1 MDDFDLDPEAVR
13 RLGYRTADLVADHRA
28 GLLKRPVFGKVG
40 DAAALFDEPLPED
53 GQPLEAVLDAVRDRV
68 LAHPFG
74 NSHPRFFAF
83 INATADPVGAA
94 ADYLASA
101 MNSNCWGGDH
111 AAIHVE
117 RRVVAWLAE
126 ILGLPEATEGLLTS
140 GGSMANF
147 TALATARRA
156 KAPSVR
162 EDGFA
167 GTPPLVVYV
176 SDEVHNCVDKAV
188 DLLGIGWKQ
197 LRKIPT
203 DDRFRVRVD
212 LLKRAIADDRKAGRK
227 PAIVVGNAGTVNTG
241 AIDPLDELADL
252 CAAEGLWFHV
262 DGAYGALASVS
273 PKLKPLFKG
282 LERADSVAADPHKWL
297 YVPYEAGATLV
308 REPGRMAEAFRR
320 PAPYLVHDPDSPV
333 LGPVLFNERG
343 PELSR
348 SFKALK
354 VWVGLKHH
362 GRSGYAAAVEHD
374 VAMARFLAD
383 AVRARGDFELLAEP
397 VLSIVGFRYR
407 PAGRGAR
414 GGRARPAEPAD
425 REPARGPRRLLPGAD
440 DPEGPDGDAHG
451 HRQLPDAGG
460 RPARAARRG
469 GTGRPRDRR
478 GLKEERVAAGGRKL
492 RPPEKSTDR
501 MHPRPNLGNSRKV
514 GGCMA
519 RRCRIRV
526 SSGTRSTNLD
536 TFYENPKAR
545 LSSSRFPSRPE
556 SSPSAPRLAS
566 NRARPS
572 GISRVGAN
580 DGGACR
586 SGARRNADPH
596 A

>member
-83 INATADPVGAA
+83 INATADPVGTA

-156 KAPSVR
+156 KAPNVR

-262 DGAYGALASVS
+262 DGAYGALASIS

-407 PAGRGAR
+407 PAGRGLAEAELDRLNRQIVNRLVGR
-414 GGRARPAEPAD
+414 GTFFLAPTILKGRTAMRTAIVNFRT
-425 REPARGPRRLLPGAD
+425 REDDLRALLDEA
-440 DPEGPDGDAHG
+440 
-451 HRQLPDAGG
+451 
-460 RPARAARRG
+460 ARA
-469 GTGRPRDRR
+469 GREI
-478 GLKEERVAAGGRKL
+478 EEG
-492 RPPEKSTDR
+492 
-501 MHPRPNLGNSRKV
+501 
-514 GGCMA
+514 
-519 RRCRIRV
+519 
-526 SSGTRSTNLD
+526 
-536 TFYENPKAR
+536 
-545 LSSSRFPSRPE
+545 
-556 SSPSAPRLAS
+556 
-566 NRARPS
+566 
-572 GISRVGAN
+572 
-580 DGGACR
+580 
-586 SGARRNADPH
+586 
-596 A
+596 

>member
-1 MDDFDLDPEAVR
+1 MSDFDLSPDEVR
-13 RLGYRTADLVADHRA
+13 RIGRLAADAVADHRA
-28 GLLKRPVFGKVG
+28 TLVGRPVFGKVG
-40 DAAALFDEPLPED
+40 PAAPLFEEPLPEEGRPID
-53 GQPLEAVLDAVRDRV
+53 EILRFVAENVLT
-68 LAHPFG
+68 HPFG

-83 INATADPVGAA
+83 INATADPVGTV

-111 AAIHVE
+111 ASIHVE

-126 ILGLPEATEGLLTS
+126 ILGLPPAAEGILTS

-156 KAPSVR
+156 VAPGVR

-203 DDRFRVRVD
+203 DARFRVRVD
-212 LLKRAIADDRKAGRK
+212 LLKRAIAADRSAGLR

-241 AIDPLDELADL
+241 AIDPLDEIADL
-252 CAAEGLWFHV
+252 CAREGLWFHA
-262 DGAYGALASVS
+262 DGAYGAMAAVS
-273 PKLKPLFKG
+273 SRLRPLFRG

-297 YVPYEAGATLV
+297 YVPYEAGAVLV

-320 PAPYLVHDPDSPV
+320 SAPYLVHDPDSPV

-348 SFKALK
+348 GFKALK

-362 GRSGYAAAVEHD
+362 GTRGYAAAVEHD

-383 AVRARGDFELLAEP
+383 AVREREDLELLAEP

-407 PAGRGAR
+407 PAGRGLEEADLDR
-414 GGRARPAEPAD
+414 VNRQIVNRLVGAGAFFLAPTILKGRTAMRVAIVNFRTTEDDVRA
-425 REPARGPRRLLPGAD
+425 LLD
-440 DPEGPDGDAHG
+440 ES
-451 HRQLPDAGG
+451 
-460 RPARAARRG
+460 ARA
-469 GTGRPRDRR
+469 GREI
-478 GLKEERVAAGGRKL
+478 LAG
-492 RPPEKSTDR
+492 
-501 MHPRPNLGNSRKV
+501 
-514 GGCMA
+514 
-519 RRCRIRV
+519 
-526 SSGTRSTNLD
+526 
-536 TFYENPKAR
+536 
-545 LSSSRFPSRPE
+545 
-556 SSPSAPRLAS
+556 
-566 NRARPS
+566 
-572 GISRVGAN
+572 
-580 DGGACR
+580 
-586 SGARRNADPH
+586 
-596 A
+596 